1 MPALLATIDSHGVRQ
16 ACLEIRLAGEMQN
29 PDVRP
34 ALLRSLRISDVSRQ
48 IETIRA
54 LSLLP
59 GEESKTAITEALDS
73 DLEEIVAVASEELA
87 NIEGQGRRPRPPGY
101 FGIQHPKVVDAR

>member
-1 MPALLATIDSHGVRQ
+1 MPALLATIDSHDVRQ
-16 ACLEIRLAGEMQN
+16 ACAGICLAGEMQN
-29 PDVRP
+29 PDVLP
-34 ALLRSLRISDVSRQ
+34 ALLRSLHISDVSRQ

>member
-1 MPALLATIDSHGVRQ
+1 MPAPLATIDSHDVRQ
-16 ACLEIRLAGEMQN
+16 ACAGICLAGEMQN
-29 PDVRP
+29 PDVLP
-34 ALLRSLRISDVSRQ
+34 ALLRSLHISDVSRQ

-73 DLEEIVAVASEELA
+73 DLEEIGAVASEEFA
-87 NIEGQGRRPRPPGY
+87 NIEVHGAVPALLDILESN
-101 FGIQHPKVVDAR
+101 IQKS